1 MADFVEVQV
10 DRNVVADVGQMLD
23 QHRFLVVDLSAD
35 DHDAGHDADH
45 DVAYG
50 VDHDLAQNL
59 SQHGLLVVDFAAAD
73 HDAVWVDLEIVHGL
87 ADAQTFGQNGHQVEV
102 WHFDETVLKSS

>member
-59 SQHGLLVVDFAAAD
+59 NQHGLFAAAD
-73 HDAVWVDLEIVHGL
+73 HDSVWVDLEIVHGIVL
-87 ADAQTFGQNGHQVEV
+87 HVVQTLELQVED
-102 WHFDETVLKSS
+102 FDGKESK